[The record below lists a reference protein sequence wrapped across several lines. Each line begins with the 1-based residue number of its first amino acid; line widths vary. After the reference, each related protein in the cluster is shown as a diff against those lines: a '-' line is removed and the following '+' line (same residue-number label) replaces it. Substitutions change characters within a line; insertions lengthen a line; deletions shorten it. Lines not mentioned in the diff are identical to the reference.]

1 MGNFLCN
8 ADVYMKRIYLNQVKG
23 LNMEFEPGAK
33 SGDKGLQALITW
45 YSWSGVIHGW
55 IVEN

>member
-1 MGNFLCN
+1 
-8 ADVYMKRIYLNQVKG
+8 
-23 LNMEFEPGAK
+23 MEFEPWAK
-33 SGDKGLQALITW
+33 SGDKGLQAFITW